1 MRPYVKDDV
10 SDVSVQVV
18 KDLGTRPQ
26 LVELDSDTDLNV
38 PPPGWLES
46 FQQGGYCGELTR
58 MEKGFLTGA
67 LAELSSGQSG
77 VSDESAADFIAS
89 SNTMKTL
96 FEMPLSNANV
106 SIAVHRV
113 DQTLV
118 LNGVVHG
125 QKHIRSRFGFAQ
137 GDGHE
142 GRGEGVMGGDNNCS
156 GGGRSNSSSMDPH
169 DISGEGVRKDTGTP
183 ARRKAK
189 KKALDK
195 TLFSKFMYYSV
206 SGSSGDGGSERGR
219 SGDPSEC
226 VAESELHARLV
237 RQELS
242 TGESEDAVFRRAVHF
257 QFQDLSMLLGS
268 DTVIFNKGT
277 TAHDVSL
284 RLEDAEEE
292 VTRLTCLD
300 YWLDN
305 IFNNVQETAIC
316 YHKEGKVHGYQ
327 RVKTGDFPS
336 WRQGSFSPQAIMG
349 AASSVLNFLQ
359 QNCTRDTGTYWL
371 VRSQD
376 SDKLELYCLEDE
388 DASSGQRGAL
398 AEQGAMLCYKIARRS
413 FVCIPRVVN
422 LTFSA

>member
-1 MRPYVKDDV
+1 MRPYVQDDV
-10 SDVSVQVV
+10 SGVSVQVV

-137 GDGHE
+137 GDDQG
-142 GRGEGVMGGDNNCS
+142 
-156 GGGRSNSSSMDPH
+156 GGGRDAGEEARADGGRDGGRNRA
-169 DISGEGVRKDTGTP
+169 DISVDGEGKEAKTP
-183 ARRKAK
+183 ARRKGK
-189 KKALDK
+189 KKAVDK
-195 TLFSKFMYYSV
+195 ALFSKFMYYSV
-206 SGSSGDGGSERGR
+206 SGSSRGGGEGEGGG

-242 TGESEDAVFRRAVHF
+242 TSGEGEDAVFRRAVRF

-327 RVKTGDFPS
+327 RVKTDDLPS

-388 DASSGQRGAL
+388 DAPRGRRGAL
-398 AEQGAMLCYKIARRS
+398 AEQGAMLCYKIARRWQG
-413 FVCIPRVVN
+413 
-422 LTFSA
+422 T